1 MSKFMVLL
9 YDDPAGF
16 MSLSPEEM
24 QKAIQKY
31 VTWGDRLRA
40 EGVILDGAKLKDEAG
55 KVVRNENGRVRTSD
69 GPHTESKEVL
79 GGYYLVQAASY
90 EDAVAR
96 MSDCPH
102 LQFGTMEIRELD
114 RV

>member
-55 KVVRNENGRVRTSD
+55 KVVRSDGGRVRTTD

-79 GGYYLVQAASY
+79 GGYYLVQASSY
-90 EDAVAR
+90 DDAVAR
-96 MSDCPH
+96 MRDCPH